1 MAALKTVVNDAD
13 VEEFLKGVEPPERR
27 DDGLTLLK
35 MMQKATGEK
44 PKMWGSSIV
53 GFGSYHY
60 KSERSRQEGDWMLVG
75 FSPRKANLT
84 LYSMQEAP
92 DAGELLPKL
101 GKHTLG
107 GGCLYIKRLS
117 DVDQAV
123 LAKLMKSAYTHKK
136 KTTKKA

>member
-13 VEEFLKGVEPPERR
+13 VEGFLKGVEPPERR
-27 DDGLTLLK
+27 EDGLTLLK

-44 PKMWGSSIV
+44 PKMWGTSIV
-53 GFGSYHY
+53 GFGTYHY
-60 KSERSRQEGDWMLVG
+60 KSERSRQEGDWMVVG

-92 DAGELLPKL
+92 DAEELLAKL

-117 DVDQAV
+117 DIDQAV
-123 LAKLMKSAYTHKK
+123 LTKLVKSAYTRKK
-136 KTTKKA
+136 KMSEA